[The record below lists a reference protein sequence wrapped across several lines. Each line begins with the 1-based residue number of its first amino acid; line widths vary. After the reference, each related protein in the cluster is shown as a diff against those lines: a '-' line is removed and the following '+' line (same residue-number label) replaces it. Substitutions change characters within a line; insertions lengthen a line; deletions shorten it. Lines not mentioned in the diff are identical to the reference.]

1 MEKKPFK
8 IAFPKSL
15 PRNTDLLIT
24 LFAGIII
31 GSIASFAIQGFT
43 EKLQP
48 NLFEQGQSSVQ
59 PNTEPRIIFERIK
72 SDGELVSATQAYSI
86 NEKVTQD
93 PVHLF
98 GPINLPW
105 SEASFQYQYIG
116 EIKAGVNLETAG
128 FSQEEKVIS
137 VELRRPY
144 IISNTPNMDESGI
157 IDKDENGIFARVLPE
172 KVEEFRA
179 TCAEKSEREAIR
191 KGLLESAR
199 DSAEEIITNMLHAA
213 LGNEYEIA
221 FEWR

>member
-24 LFAGIII
+24 LFVGIII
-31 GSIASFAIQGFT
+31 GAIAAFAVQGFT

-48 NLFEQGQSSVQ
+48 SPSEQGQSSTRQ
-59 PNTEPRIIFERIK
+59 NTDPHIVFERIK
-72 SDGELVSATQAYSI
+72 SDGELVSATQTYNI
-86 NEKVTQD
+86 NEKVSQD

-98 GPINLPW
+98 GPIDLPW
-105 SEASFQYQYIG
+105 SEASFQYRYIG

-128 FSQEEKVIS
+128 FAHEDKTIT
-137 VELRRPY
+137 VELKQPY
-144 IISNTPNMDESGI
+144 IISNTPDMEESGI
-157 IDKDENGIFARVLPE
+157 VDKDESGIFARVLPE
-172 KVEEFRA
+172 RVEEFR
-179 TCAEKSEREAIR
+179 TECAEKSERAAIS

-199 DSAEEIITNMLHAA
+199 NSAEVIITDMLYAA